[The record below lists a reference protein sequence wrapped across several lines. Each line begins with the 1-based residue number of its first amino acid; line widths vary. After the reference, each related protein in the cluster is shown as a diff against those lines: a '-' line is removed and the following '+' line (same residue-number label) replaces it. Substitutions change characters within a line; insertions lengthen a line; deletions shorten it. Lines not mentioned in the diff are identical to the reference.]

1 MTDQTAKPVGDGES
15 SPLTGNAPKMPSEGV
30 SRRSLFRAAGVGA
43 AVVGGGG
50 LLEACSSS
58 IKGASGTGGSTSGT
72 SAKKITIGWIHPLTG
87 SLAGFGAPDNWVIS
101 QIKQTAP
108 YKNGFKIGGSTY
120 EVQINS
126 YDTQSSTTR
135 AGDLAKQAIQQD
147 NVDLLFAS
155 STPETVN
162 AVASQAETLGT
173 PLICSNVPWESWYI
187 NLGGNPAKP
196 TLAPKY
202 VTMYFLGAEHL
213 AECFIPMWNRIGAK
227 YGNNHLVA
235 AAFPNDSD
243 GNAFRAVF
251 PPILKGAGYKMDLS
265 APYTDGLTNYT
276 SMISQFKASGADFF
290 TNGPLPPD
298 FATMW
303 KQSVQQG
310 FNPKLA
316 TVAKVL
322 LFPTDAYAM
331 GSLATNIATDSWW
344 VPSLPWHSS
353 FTGQSCP
360 ELAAAYTAAGN
371 GQPNANISNYTLFEI
386 AYKAFTAVND
396 PHNKDEVAQ
405 AIHQVV
411 IPDAVAGPMDFT
423 SSKNPAP
430 GVVITPPVGIQ
441 WQKGTTYPLE
451 AVVVDN
457 TLLPEAKITGD
468 LLPTFK

>member
-1 MTDQTAKPVGDGES
+1 MTDQNAQPSPQSKP
-15 SPLTGNAPKMPSEGV
+15 NAGGV
-30 SRRSLFRAAGVGA
+30 PRRSLFRAAGVGA
-43 AVVGGGG
+43 AVVGGGS

-58 IKGASGTGGSTSGT
+58 IKGASGGTGSTSGT
-72 SAKKITIGWIHPLTG
+72 SGNKSITIGWIHPLTG

-120 EVQINS
+120 DVTIKS
-126 YDTQSSTTR
+126 YDTQSSVTK

-147 NVDLLFAS
+147 NVDLLLAS

-173 PLICSNVPWESWYI
+173 PLVCANIPWESWYI
-187 NLGGNPAKP
+187 NLGGNPQKP

-213 AECFIPMWNRIGAK
+213 ALCFIPMWNRIGAQL
-227 YGNNHLVA
+227 GNNHLVA

-251 PPILKGAGYKMDLS
+251 PPILKSAGYKMELS
-265 APYTDGLTNYT
+265 SPYADGLTNYS
-276 SMISQFKASGADFF
+276 SMITQFKNSGADWF
-290 TNGPLPPD
+290 TNVPLPPD

-310 FNPKLA
+310 FKPKLA

-322 LFPTDAYAM
+322 LFPSDAYAM
-331 GSLATNIATDSWW
+331 GPLAYNIATDAWW
-344 VPSLPWHSS
+344 APSLPWHSS
-353 FTGQSCP
+353 FTGQSCQ

-371 GQPNANISNYTLFEI
+371 GQPNSNISNYTLFEI
-386 AYKAFTAVND
+386 AYKALTSVND
-396 PHNKDEVAQ
+396 PHNKEEVAT

-441 WQKGTTYPLE
+441 WQKGTTYQLE
-451 AVVVDN
+451 AKVVDN
-457 TLLPEAKITGD
+457 TLLPQAKITGD